1 MRTGYLIDNKS
12 DFKGLDL
19 FNSEYS
25 TKLEALCP
33 LLKEFYIHIRNSSQS
48 QYKTVAKF
56 SEEDTFAYYLNKD
69 GYNASSTYAEI
80 IINISLCKKLCL
92 TNFEMFAAI
101 AHEIGHIILFFREDK
116 NSYKGQA
123 EEVCCDM
130 YACKIGL
137 AVPLSSLLRKLI
149 ESHLY
154 SLEQVDILKNR
165 LIYISPYINN
175 DYNRVETKEN

>member
-12 DFKGLDL
+12 DFKYLDL
-19 FNSEYS
+19 FNNEYS
-25 TKLEALCP
+25 TKLEVLCP
-33 LLKEFYIHIRNSSQS
+33 LLKEFYIHILNCSQS
-48 QYKTVAKF
+48 QYRKVSKF
-56 SEEDTFAYYLNKD
+56 REEDTFAYYLNKD

-80 IINISLCKKLCL
+80 IVNISLCKKLCF
-92 TNFEMFAAI
+92 TKSEMFAAI
-101 AHEIGHIILFFREDK
+101 AHEVGHIILFFREDK

-137 AVPLSSLLRKLI
+137 AVPLSSLLKKMI

-165 LIYISPYINN
+165 LIYISQYINN
-175 DYNRVETKEN
+175 DYNRVEKKEN

>member
-1 MRTGYLIDNKS
+1 
-12 DFKGLDL
+12 
-19 FNSEYS
+19 
-25 TKLEALCP
+25 
-33 LLKEFYIHIRNSSQS
+33 
-48 QYKTVAKF
+48 
-56 SEEDTFAYYLNKD
+56 
-69 GYNASSTYAEI
+69 
-80 IINISLCKKLCL
+80 
-92 TNFEMFAAI
+92 MFAAI

-116 NSYKGQA
+116 NSYKGQV
-123 EEVCCDM
+123 EEVGCDM